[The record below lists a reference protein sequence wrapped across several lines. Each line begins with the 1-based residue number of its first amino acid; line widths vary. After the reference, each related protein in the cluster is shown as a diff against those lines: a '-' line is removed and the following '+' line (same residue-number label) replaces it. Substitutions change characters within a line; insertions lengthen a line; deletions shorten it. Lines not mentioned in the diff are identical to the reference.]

1 LVEIDP
7 EVLGRNIDLQVKKIN
22 EEQAEVL
29 AVEIAAGFVAGL
41 QAGEKKQSFLRSS
54 SEELTRVQL
63 ETIEQL
69 SAEYFG
75 YIAEVNGAAGEQLK
89 TRAREIILEQAE
101 NGGSGEIIGEEIRQ
115 YAEDIWGGSET
126 ITIDRTGQTR
136 QVIEVT
142 KDHTLRIVEKEITRA
157 YHTTVDSYADMLART
172 SMHGAYEDG
181 RAAAYQEEG
190 FKMWRFVGPV
200 DERSRPDHSAIV
212 GQHFTYGTPESDMAL
227 QLLHE
232 PNCRHRAI
240 VYFDDPDLDTPQE
253 EYEKQK
259 EAAGLYYDE
268 GKGWAFKESGTPKK
282 NTQKKT
288 PAKKKTEKKKET
300 NKTEKKQEK
309 SAESI
314 IRDYEAKIK
323 ARKTE
328 KAYLFDTN
336 GNVLLE
342 KGGTKNSVGFTNEE
356 VQLFRGAILTH
367 NHPGAS
373 SFSSQDIRTSCAN
386 FLKEIRATGTFR
398 TYIMKMKDGSNL
410 YPDLW
415 KDKIR
420 DMYVIYNA
428 EVRRELLSRI
438 DKGELSIPEAEL
450 LHWHEVW
457 ARVAKNISELDY
469 SFIEEKT

>member
-1 LVEIDP
+1 MVEIDP

-288 PAKKKTEKKKET
+288 PAKKKTEKKKTEK
-300 NKTEKKQEK
+300 KTEKKKTNFEEMVKEHEK
-309 SAESI
+309 TIKDNNFETAIVLDDKGDVVFSKKGKKSSVSFN
-314 IRDYEAKIK
+314 AK
-323 ARKTE
+323 E
-328 KAYLFDTN
+328 
-336 GNVLLE
+336 LE
-342 KGGTKNSVGFTNEE
+342 K
-356 VQLFRGAILTH
+356 FRGNRLTH
-367 NHPGAS
+367 NHPRNT
-373 SFSSQDIRTSCAN
+373 SFSIDDIDVSAEFGVT
-386 FLKEIRATGTFR
+386 EIRACGRKYIYSMKPGETGWNKKYFDEK
-398 TYIMKMKDGSNL
+398 IKPL
-410 YPDLW
+410 YN
-415 KDKIR
+415 KYDK
-420 DMYVIYNA
+420 
-428 EVRRELLSRI
+428 EVY
-438 DKGELSIPEAEL
+438 AEL
-450 LHWHEVW
+450 APQVKSGKLSYEEWNMIHHHKVW
-457 ARVAKNISELDY
+457 ERVSKDLGLDY
-469 SFIEEKT
+469 KQMEW